1 MPLSFSH
8 PIRVSSLGPRKP
20 TRFDLKPDG
29 EELADLTAAVGASS
43 LSRVHFEGEI
53 RPLGREDWVLEG
65 RLTAEIVQ
73 PCIVTLD
80 PVTTHVSEDVERRYL
95 ANPPEPAAE
104 EAEIPE
110 DTDMEPLGSAIDP
123 GAVMAEAL
131 ALAMPL
137 YPRADGV
144 EIGEQVFTEPGLPPM
159 RDGDVKPFA
168 SLAELREKLAKKD

>member
-1 MPLSFSH
+1 MRLSFSH
-8 PIRVSSLGPRKP
+8 PIRINSLGPRKP
-20 TRFDLKPDG
+20 TRFDFKPDG
-29 EELADLTAAVGASS
+29 EELADLAAAVGASS
-43 LSRVHFEGEI
+43 LSGVHFRGEI

-65 RLTAEIVQ
+65 HLTAEVVQ

-80 PVTTHVSEDVERRYL
+80 PVTTHISEDVERRYL
-95 ANPPEPAAE
+95 ANPPELPAE

-110 DTDMEPLGSAIDP
+110 DTDAEPLGSTIDP

-137 YPRADGV
+137 YPRAEGV
-144 EIGEQVFTEPGLPPM
+144 EVGEQVFTEPGVAPM